1 MVNVKAINYTG
12 FNYQSIGEEETKKNL
27 YLMQK
32 KTACNAVII
41 VLGAIQEDVYS
52 VNVDYKHPV
61 MPKDADLIDF
71 IKYAKQLGLQVF
83 LKPVIDCEDGS
94 CRTDIDFM
102 KDGEFQ
108 EEAWKQWFQN
118 YSEFILHYAK
128 IAEKTNCEMFFIG
141 CRLLKL
147 VAQADAW
154 RSLIE
159 QVRSNY
165 QGRITYEANA
175 FFEKEV
181 PFWDSLDVI
190 ATSGNYSKHQFAK
203 GLKETVELAEELK
216 KELYLTECGC
226 MSMKGASQR
235 PDTWDIEGMLS
246 LQEQVD
252 FLQVVFEN
260 CSRQNCVRGIGIW
273 CWNNR
278 RQSAKSALHDK
289 RYYIYGKPACEYIHQ
304 VWKEVDNRAAI

>member
-12 FNYQSIGEEETKKNL
+12 FNYQSIGEEETKENL
-27 YLMQK
+27 YLMQR

-41 VLGAIQEDVYS
+41 VLGAIQEEADS
-52 VNVDYKHPV
+52 VKVNYKHPV
-61 MPKDADLIDF
+61 MPKDTDLIDF

-94 CRTDIDFM
+94 CRSEIDFM
-102 KDGEFQ
+102 KDGAFQ
-108 EEAWKQWFQN
+108 EESWKQWFESYQ
-118 YSEFILHYAK
+118 EFVLHYAR
-128 IAEKTNCEMFFIG
+128 IAEQTDCEMFFIG
-141 CRLLKL
+141 CRLLRL
-147 VAQADAW
+147 VGQADAW

-159 QVRSNY
+159 QVRSSY

-175 FFEKEV
+175 YFEKEV
-181 PFWDSLDVI
+181 SFWDSLDVV
-190 ATSGNYSKHQFAK
+190 ATSGNYAKHQFAK
-203 GLKETVELAEELK
+203 GLKEIVELAEKYK
-216 KELYLTECGC
+216 KELFLTECGC
-226 MSMKGASQR
+226 MSMKGASIR
-235 PDTWDIEGMLS
+235 PDTWDVEGILS

-260 CSRQNCVRGIGIW
+260 CSRHDCVRGIGIW

-278 RQSAKSALHDK
+278 RQSAKSALQDK
-289 RYYIYGKPACEYIHQ
+289 RYYIYGKPACEYIRQ